1 MLVSDQAT
9 LSVGKTLGD
18 LGIQQRRVL
27 LDAWTE
33 IIGRILVDVART
45 VRTVEIYPAKTK
57 IIIFDFA
64 ILPIS
69 LEIRLLEFVGP
80 EIMNLDF
87 VGVVNLE
94 CQVASGKVSFAHFS
108 RSWS

>member
-1 MLVSDQAT
+1 MNAAT
-9 LSVGKTLGD
+9 VEITATARIGVNAATVETTATAEL
-18 LGIQQRRVL
+18 L

-33 IIGRILVDVART
+33 TIGRFLIGVART
-45 VRTVEIYPAKTK
+45 VRTVETFLAITE
-57 IIIFDFA
+57 IIIFGFA

-87 VGVVNLE
+87 VG
-94 CQVASGKVSFAHFS
+94 
-108 RSWS
+108 